1 MPHSLGFSRPAAAL
15 RSRERSVINH
25 PETIHGELWLVDQSG
40 GDKGFMG
47 GRLRQLAK
55 EIFRCGSIAFTAL
68 LVFAAPGTGTGMDT
82 APGMAL
88 PRPLTDADAAR
99 YRRIFSVQKAGKWRA
114 ADRDIAKL
122 KNRILLGHV
131 LEQRY
136 MHPTRYRSK
145 FRELAAWLKLYN
157 DHPAARRIY
166 RLAQR
171 RKPRR
176 AKYPRAPARLG
187 TPAPAARAPAKPV
200 TTNGKTRRARKLMR
214 RIRHLV
220 RHERL
225 TRAEELLTSR
235 KSRGVLRKVEF
246 DRSQSR
252 IATGWFFYGAD
263 ENALRLAG
271 AAAERSGAVLPFAH
285 WTAGLAAFRLGRYA
299 AAARHFEGMASSD
312 RTTGW
317 NLSAAAFW
325 AARANMLA
333 RNPERVHR
341 WLDVAAGQQRTFYGI
356 LARRVLGLKSPLHW
370 AHPELRLESIEN
382 LAGNERVKRA
392 LALVQVGERQR
403 AERELRA
410 LAVIDDAATAHT
422 LLAIADAAGLP
433 ALALA
438 AARRL
443 EARGGDAPASGLYPL
458 PRWQPKG
465 GFRLDRALIFAF
477 MRQESAFKV
486 RAKSRS
492 GARGLMQLMP
502 GTAGFIARTR
512 FRGRKRN
519 QLFDPEL
526 NLTLGQKYLRYL
538 IAHDAVQGDM
548 FLLAIAY
555 NGGPGNLAKWQRKVS
570 KVSVD
575 PLMFIES
582 IPARETRQFVERVLA
597 NLWVYRERLNQPAP
611 SLDAIAAGERPIYK
625 SVDDMLLSEAG
636 DARN

>member
-1 MPHSLGFSRPAAAL
+1 
-15 RSRERSVINH
+15 
-25 PETIHGELWLVDQSG
+25 LWPLKDSG
-40 GDKGFMG
+40 GNKGVMG
-47 GRLRQLAK
+47 DQLHHRAN
-55 EIFRCGSIAFTAL
+55 IGFRRAPVVLAAL
-68 LVFAAPGTGTGMDT
+68 LVFAAPGTAPALDTGTGLD
-82 APGMAL
+82 AARSAAL
-88 PRPLTDADAAR
+88 PRPLSNADADR
-99 YRRIFSVQKAGKWRA
+99 YRRIFAVQENGRWRD
-114 ADRDIAKL
+114 ADREIAKL
-122 KNRILLGHV
+122 ENRLLLGHV
-131 LEQRY
+131 LSQRY

-145 FRELAAWLKLYN
+145 FRELAAWLELYN
-157 DHPAARRIY
+157 DHPDARRIY
-166 RLAQR
+166 RLAKR

-176 AKYPRAPARLG
+176 AKYPRAPERLAA
-187 TPAPAARAPAKPV
+187 PAPKARETV
-200 TTNGKTRRARKLMR
+200 ERISTNGKTRRARSLMR
-214 RIRHLV
+214 RIRHMV

-225 TRAEELLTSR
+225 SAAEKLITSR
-235 KSRGVLRKVEF
+235 QARGVLGKVPF
-246 DRSQSR
+246 DRSLSR

-285 WTAGLAAFRLGRYA
+285 WTAGLAAFRLGRFTD
-299 AAARHFEGMASSD
+299 AARHFEGMASSG

-333 RNPERVHR
+333 RNPERVHH
-341 WLDVAAGQQRTFYGI
+341 WLNIAAGQERTFYGI
-356 LARRVLGLKSPLHW
+356 LARRILGLKSPLVW
-370 AHPELRLESIEN
+370 ERLELRFERIDA
-382 LAGNERVKRA
+382 LAGNGRVRRA

-410 LAVIDDAATAHT
+410 LAVIDDAETADI

-458 PRWQPKG
+458 PRWRPAG

-502 GTAGFIARTR
+502 GTAGFIARKR
-512 FRGRKRN
+512 FRGRNRN
-519 QLFDPEL
+519 QLFDPEF
-526 NLTLGQKYLRYL
+526 NLSLGQKYLRYL
-538 IAHDAVQGDM
+538 IDHEAVQGGM
-548 FLLAIAY
+548 FALAIAY
-555 NGGPGNLAKWQRKVS
+555 NGGPGNLAKWQRRVFKRS
-570 KVSVD
+570 AD

-582 IPARETRQFVERVLA
+582 IPARETRNFVERVLA

-625 SVDDMLLSEAG
+625 SVDDTLVLQAA